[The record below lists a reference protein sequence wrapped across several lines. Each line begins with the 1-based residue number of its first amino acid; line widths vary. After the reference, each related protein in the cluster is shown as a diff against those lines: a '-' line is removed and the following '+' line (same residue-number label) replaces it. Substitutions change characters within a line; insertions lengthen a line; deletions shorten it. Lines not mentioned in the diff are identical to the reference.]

1 MEVRRAAHGFRTNIM
16 GLPRTRV
23 GEGSDMGRA
32 SQHEGLK
39 TIAARYN
46 LGALYAFGS
55 RAREIARLATGETAS
70 SSLSG
75 SDLDIGVEP
84 APNVRLTARE
94 RVRIA
99 ADLEDLFGVG
109 RVDLVILPEA
119 DPFLALDVIRGE
131 LLYCTDRDAQAEQEL
146 QVLRRAADLAPY
158 ARERWEQIL
167 VGAST

>member
-1 MEVRRAAHGFRTNIM
+1 M
-16 GLPRTRV
+16 
-23 GEGSDMGRA
+23 GEGRDMRKA
-32 SQHEGLK
+32 PQHEGLK

-55 RAREIARLATGETAS
+55 RAREIANPTTGEAAS

-84 APNVRLTARE
+84 ATNAHLTARD

-99 ADLEDLFGVG
+99 GDLEDLFGVG
-109 RVDLVILPEA
+109 RVDLVVLPEA

-167 VGAST
+167 VGTST

>member
-1 MEVRRAAHGFRTNIM
+1 
-16 GLPRTRV
+16 
-23 GEGSDMGRA
+23 MGRLPA
-32 SQHEGLK
+32 HEGVK

-46 LGALYAFGS
+46 LAALYAFGS
-55 RAREIARLATGETAS
+55 RALELARLARGEAAVS
-70 SSLSG
+70 PLAG

-84 APNVRLTARE
+84 ATNVRLAARD

-99 ADLEDLFGVG
+99 AALEDLFGVR

-119 DPFLALDVIRGE
+119 DPFLALEVIRGE
-131 LLYCTDRDAQAEQEL
+131 LLYCADRDAQAEHEL

-167 VGAST
+167 VGAGT